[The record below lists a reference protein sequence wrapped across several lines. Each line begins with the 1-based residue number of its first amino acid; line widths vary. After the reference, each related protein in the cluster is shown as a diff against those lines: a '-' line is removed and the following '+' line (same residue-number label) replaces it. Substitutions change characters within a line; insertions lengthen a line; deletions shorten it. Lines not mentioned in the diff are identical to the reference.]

1 MIPETEWQEQISS
14 SIRNIDELAQRV
26 QLSIADLDTNK
37 LLSNINPEDQ
47 HTKFPLRVT
56 ESYLRR
62 VEVGNSKDPLLLQI
76 LPTATENLHQTGYSL
91 DPVGDCS
98 AQKQDGVI
106 QKYHGRALLITTPA
120 CAIHCRYCFRRH
132 YPYSENRISDT
143 NLAEAIEWIKEEKSL
158 NEIILSGGDPMM
170 LSNQRLFRVI
180 DSIAEIPHIKTVRI
194 HTRMPVVLP
203 SRIDDMLIDRLSQLN
218 INKVVVIHA
227 NHPNEINS
235 EVESALLRIKQS
247 GTILL
252 NQSVLLKGVNDSA
265 STLKQLSL
273 RLFDAGVIPY
283 YLHTLDRVVGSHHFE
298 VRDEIAVK
306 IIKTLS
312 SQLPGYLVPKLVRE
326 IEGESEKCAVEFSLT
341 R

>member
-1 MIPETEWQEQISS
+1 MLFRSEEISS

>member
-1 MIPETEWQEQISS
+1 MIPETEWQEEISS

-298 VRDEIAVK
+298 VRDEIAV
-306 IIKTLS
+306 
-312 SQLPGYLVPKLVRE
+312 
-326 IEGESEKCAVEFSLT
+326 
-341 R
+341 

>member
-1 MIPETEWQEQISS
+1 
-14 SIRNIDELAQRV
+14 
-26 QLSIADLDTNK
+26 
-37 LLSNINPEDQ
+37 
-47 HTKFPLRVT
+47 
-56 ESYLRR
+56 
-62 VEVGNSKDPLLLQI
+62 
-76 LPTATENLHQTGYSL
+76 
-91 DPVGDCS
+91 
-98 AQKQDGVI
+98 
-106 QKYHGRALLITTPA
+106 
-120 CAIHCRYCFRRH
+120 
-132 YPYSENRISDT
+132 
-143 NLAEAIEWIKEEKSL
+143 
-158 NEIILSGGDPMM
+158 MM